1 MILDSSFVVDLMASD
16 EGAVAKLNELV
27 DDAEPLAVSALTVT
41 EVRRGLANDPDRR
54 AFDDAMDDVSV
65 VPFDRSEARRAADLL
80 RRLDAEGTPVGAVDA
95 MIAATALERNEK
107 VLTRN
112 VSEFDRI
119 DGLRVVPY

>member
-1 MILDSSFVVDLMASD
+1 MASD
-16 EGAVAKLNELV
+16 AGAVAKLNELV
-27 DDAEPLAVSALTVT
+27 ADAESLVVSALTVT
-41 EVRRGLANDPDRR
+41 EVRRVLANDGDLR

-65 VPFDRSEARRAADLL
+65 VPFDRQGARRAADLL
-80 RRLDAEGTPVGAVDA
+80 RRLDHDGSPIGAVDA
-95 MIAATALERNEK
+95 MIGATALERNEK

>member
-1 MILDSSFVVDLMASD
+1 MILDSSFVVGLMASD

-27 DDAEPLAVSALTVT
+27 ADAEPVAVSALTVT
-41 EVRRGLANDPDRR
+41 EVRRGLATDRDRR
-54 AFDDAMDDVSV
+54 AFDDTMDDVSV
-65 VPFDRSEARRAADLL
+65 VPFDLSEARRAADLL
-80 RRLDAEGTPVGAVDA
+80 RRLDADGTRIGAVDA

-112 VSEFDRI
+112 VSEFDRV

>member
-27 DDAEPLAVSALTVT
+27 ADAEPIAVSALTVT
-41 EVRRGLANDPDRR
+41 EVRRGLRTDRDR
-54 AFDDAMDDVSV
+54 ETFDDAVDDVSV
-65 VPFDRSEARRAADLL
+65 VPFDRPEARRAADLL
-80 RRLDAEGTPVGAVDA
+80 RRLDEDGTPIGAVDA

-112 VSEFDRI
+112 VSEFDRV
-119 DGLRVVPY
+119 DGLRVTPY

>member
-16 EGAVAKLNELV
+16 ENAVAKLNELV
-27 DDAEPLAVSALTVT
+27 ADAEPLAVSALTVT
-41 EVRRGLANDPDRR
+41 EVRRGLGTDRDR
-54 AFDDAMDDVSV
+54 ETFDDAMDDVSV

-80 RRLDAEGTPVGAVDA
+80 RRLDAEGAPIGAVDA
-95 MIAATALERNEK
+95 MIGATALERNEK